1 MAFFQ
6 VDRSQYPIGQGGF
19 HSAVVHTS
27 ANRRLSMV
35 VDCGG
40 ADAEHRGVL
49 ISAFAERHS
58 PHDILA
64 ISHFDDDHINGIEE
78 LHGAGVRF
86 NSVFLPHV
94 EVKDYLLWM
103 TLRFSVEDRNSYELS
118 RLVQLGGR
126 LYGGDFGPVVLVGS
140 TGSTP
145 SDDSRRGDS
154 ADDNLAELLTKD
166 AYDAVM
172 KARGV
177 GGRNFPCSQS
187 LTFKNID
194 WLVRFY
200 SREWKYPAEVQTI
213 WSLPLFANLK
223 AIVDR
228 TTKPMA
234 PADWASFATDLE
246 FQLSAKIKPGDAA
259 QVKKILGAKPSK
271 ADPRLKSVQKLVRE
285 IQSKPNGLSCKNV
298 LSQLYLLSH
307 SLKDYNDA
315 SMCIYSG
322 PAQRGVGTRRER
334 FTRLVHFGR
343 RALSEHKLKDAPSR
357 EVGWITTGDADFS
370 TPTKLK
376 DFLSHF
382 HCEIGLT
389 TVFVLPHH
397 GSRMSYDSNL
407 DRLRELIAHLCDRPL
422 FIAPANPE
430 HKKYQHPHWQVES
443 TCRRFGDFYVV
454 DQGFASSYAE
464 SLRVVRNLTG
474 LMILDSE

>member
-19 HSAVVHTS
+19 HSTVVHTS

-154 ADDNLAELLTKD
+154 ADDILVCCFRNNLPMT
-166 AYDAVM
+166 
-172 KARGV
+172 
-177 GGRNFPCSQS
+177 C
-187 LTFKNID
+187 
-194 WLVRFY
+194 
-200 SREWKYPAEVQTI
+200 
-213 WSLPLFANLK
+213 NL
-223 AIVDR
+223 
-228 TTKPMA
+228 
-234 PADWASFATDLE
+234 
-246 FQLSAKIKPGDAA
+246 
-259 QVKKILGAKPSK
+259 
-271 ADPRLKSVQKLVRE
+271 
-285 IQSKPNGLSCKNV
+285 
-298 LSQLYLLSH
+298 
-307 SLKDYNDA
+307 
-315 SMCIYSG
+315 
-322 PAQRGVGTRRER
+322 
-334 FTRLVHFGR
+334 
-343 RALSEHKLKDAPSR
+343 
-357 EVGWITTGDADFS
+357 
-370 TPTKLK
+370 
-376 DFLSHF
+376 
-382 HCEIGLT
+382 
-389 TVFVLPHH
+389 
-397 GSRMSYDSNL
+397 
-407 DRLRELIAHLCDRPL
+407 
-422 FIAPANPE
+422 
-430 HKKYQHPHWQVES
+430 
-443 TCRRFGDFYVV
+443 
-454 DQGFASSYAE
+454 SS
-464 SLRVVRNLTG
+464 
-474 LMILDSE
+474 

>member
-1 MAFFQ
+1 
-6 VDRSQYPIGQGGF
+6 
-19 HSAVVHTS
+19 
-27 ANRRLSMV
+27 
-35 VDCGG
+35 
-40 ADAEHRGVL
+40 
-49 ISAFAERHS
+49 
-58 PHDILA
+58 
-64 ISHFDDDHINGIEE
+64 
-78 LHGAGVRF
+78 
-86 NSVFLPHV
+86 
-94 EVKDYLLWM
+94 
-103 TLRFSVEDRNSYELS
+103 
-118 RLVQLGGR
+118 
-126 LYGGDFGPVVLVGS
+126 
-140 TGSTP
+140 
-145 SDDSRRGDS
+145 
-154 ADDNLAELLTKD
+154 
-166 AYDAVM
+166 M